1 MFCKLNI
8 KEEEIIESWT
18 KFKIRNKQA
27 LVVDDIHAKD
37 RKDTSIERLKDSE
50 NLTQLM
56 GTSEGHLTKWPA
68 FYVIKPVSVV
78 RSIHIKVYS
87 LAMKE

>member
-1 MFCKLNI
+1 VVCKLNI

-50 NLTQLM
+50 NL
-56 GTSEGHLTKWPA
+56 
-68 FYVIKPVSVV
+68 
-78 RSIHIKVYS
+78 
-87 LAMKE
+87 